1 MVQGTGRR
9 LPKPQARVRI
19 ALGQRCSRSGLT
31 AAHRADGEGLG
42 GSALKGQVMVALGQ
56 LCDPRTDPPAATR
69 RLLERKHLPEQ
80 VPEAVC
86 WLLGKDS
93 RRPA

>member
-1 MVQGTGRR
+1 
-9 LPKPQARVRI
+9 
-19 ALGQRCSRSGLT
+19 
-31 AAHRADGEGLG
+31 
-42 GSALKGQVMVALGQ
+42 MVALASFVTPG
-56 LCDPRTDPPAATR
+56 TGAPAAAR

-93 RRPA
+93 R